1 MPGHHVG
8 ERRRIAA
15 VADIGHLQP
24 RALEK
29 QRHSEVRQA
38 AGAALGISELVLLC
52 AHVRDELGDG
62 LGRKALVHHQYE
74 CVDGDHADGCEIL
87 DRIHLR
93 QRRVDG
99 ERRRRA
105 PQQRISVGR
114 RTGDR
119 FGGDGAVSAEP
130 VLDHEGLPERI
141 GETLSDDPRHA
152 VGIATS
158 GVGRDDADRPLRPKL
173 RLRVDATHCGGE
185 RRNRSTSCA
194 KAWPCAPIAKPLFRA
209 RAADRRETV
218 CMNSPKGSFFQIP
231 GEDRLSGPQ
240 GVVMP
245 HGPIRLRVFGPSL
258 CISLC
263 IAAALLVFDA
273 PAANAGKI
281 KMVFPGPVTTF
292 SLPYLVAQ
300 KKGWLGDLEVEDVH
314 VTGDAN
320 AMRVLLSGNADIGLI
335 GTLNVLA
342 SINAGAYSLVL
353 ATGKGSKLADV
364 AGKTF
369 ASSGP
374 GGLPDQLPRLIMRKH
389 GIDETTARF
398 VQIGGHAARL
408 QAVIGGRAD
417 ATLVNTVTALKGV
430 KDGKVTVV
438 ARLSAEFPGLGYVW
452 NVVRTEALAKPELAA
467 AFQTM
472 TDIGI
477 RGSRFIMANPDE
489 AAVILHER
497 LGDLELAFLTAV
509 VRDLNG
515 ENVWGV
521 NGGLDPAIEEF
532 TADLNMKLGNLPVN
546 KPPNLCNI

>member
-1 MPGHHVG
+1 MH
-8 ERRRIAA
+8 RR
-15 VADIGHLQP
+15 
-24 RALEK
+24 
-29 QRHSEVRQA
+29 
-38 AGAALGISELVLLC
+38 
-52 AHVRDELGDG
+52 
-62 LGRKALVHHQYE
+62 
-74 CVDGDHADGCEIL
+74 
-87 DRIHLR
+87 
-93 QRRVDG
+93 
-99 ERRRRA
+99 
-105 PQQRISVGR
+105 
-114 RTGDR
+114 
-119 FGGDGAVSAEP
+119 
-130 VLDHEGLPERI
+130 
-141 GETLSDDPRHA
+141 
-152 VGIATS
+152 
-158 GVGRDDADRPLRPKL
+158 
-173 RLRVDATHCGGE
+173 
-185 RRNRSTSCA
+185 
-194 KAWPCAPIAKPLFRA
+194 
-209 RAADRRETV
+209 
-218 CMNSPKGSFFQIP
+218 KGSFSELLVTTILP
-231 GEDRLSGPQ
+231 SRGAIMSHVCP
-240 GVVMP
+240 P
-245 HGPIRLRVFGPSL
+245 LRAFLPSL
-258 CISLC
+258 FVL
-263 IAAALLVFDA
+263 AALIGFDA
-273 PAANAGKI
+273 PAAFAAKI

-300 KKGWLGDLEVEDVH
+300 KKGWLGNLEVEDIH

-342 SINAGAYSLVL
+342 SINAGASIRAVHSWQPIGDYSLVL

-398 VQIGGHAARL
+398 VQVGGHAARL

-477 RGSRFIMANPDE
+477 RGSRFVMANPDE
-489 AAVILHER
+489 AAAILHER
-497 LGDLELAFLTAV
+497 LGDLDLAFLTAV

-532 TADLNMKLGNLPVN
+532 TADLNMKLGNLPVAAPA
-546 KPPNLCNI
+546 KDVLEPRFVERALERLGSYQTK